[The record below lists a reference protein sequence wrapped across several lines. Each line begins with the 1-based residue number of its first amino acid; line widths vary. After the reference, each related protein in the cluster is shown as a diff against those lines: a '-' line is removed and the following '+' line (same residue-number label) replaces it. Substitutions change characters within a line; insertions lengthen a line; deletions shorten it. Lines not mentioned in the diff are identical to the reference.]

1 MSVPLVAAVAD
12 DEPTPRVDVAVINA
26 TDEVDGHTPNP
37 PAAPVVE
44 AIPDPPADPTD
55 GDNALD
61 ELRATV
67 ADLATT
73 LATVVEKVIGAES
86 DAKPDKGPW
95 THRGSRRDS

>member
-1 MSVPLVAAVAD
+1 MSVPIVAAVAD
-12 DEPTPRVDVAVINA
+12 DGPAPKVDVAAANA
-26 TDEVDGHTPNP
+26 SAEVDSHTPEP
-37 PAAPVVE
+37 PSVPVVE
-44 AIPDPPADPTD
+44 VIPDPGVEPTD

-61 ELRATV
+61 DLRKTV

-95 THRGSRRDS
+95 THRGSRREP